1 MNYAL
6 VFGGI
11 ALAAILFIENAVI
24 GGGTTYIF
32 LWHSNAGTLV
42 LVSLFIGILIGFG
55 LKSFMTDKSSTEDE
69 DF

>member
-6 VFGGI
+6 VFWGI

-24 GGGTTYIF
+24 WWWTTYIF

-42 LVSLFIGILIGFG
+42 LVSLFIWILIWFW